1 MKEYMKLGRRYVPY
15 IMEMPGT
22 NIRNKYYSTDEY
34 GFRRT
39 IKDNKYISLKKFNN
53 ENYKGKRCAFLGNS
67 TGYGVGSTSD
77 LYTIP
82 NRLNSMGDST
92 WFNFSGRAFQSTQEI
107 LTFFFF
113 CERDINQCLIFSG
126 INNFDMCYKWAN
138 DYQIKIPPFYSQNV
152 FKNTFRDDLL
162 INNKF
167 HMYLDKIH
175 NKILSKSTT
184 YRNYLTD
191 NQIKLYFNEIL
202 SQDESNEIPKCI
214 DRSIK
219 SFGRDLRKLCFIIDP
234 SKIKFILQPILE
246 WSHKSLSEEE
256 KYLIDIN
263 KIRAGEKWIQ
273 VMKILEKF
281 IDYYI
286 NELSNVCKSHQ
297 IEFFNF
303 NNNSEFKSN
312 EWLFIDRYHLTDRG
326 YKISA
331 DYIKSILEL

>member
-1 MKEYMKLGRRYVPY
+1 
-15 IMEMPGT
+15 
-22 NIRNKYYSTDEY
+22 
-34 GFRRT
+34 
-39 IKDNKYISLKKFNN
+39 
-53 ENYKGKRCAFLGNS
+53 
-67 TGYGVGSTSD
+67 
-77 LYTIP
+77 
-82 NRLNSMGDST
+82 
-92 WFNFSGRAFQSTQEI
+92 
-107 LTFFFF
+107 
-113 CERDINQCLIFSG
+113 
-126 INNFDMCYKWAN
+126 
-138 DYQIKIPPFYSQNV
+138 
-152 FKNTFRDDLL
+152 
-162 INNKF
+162 
-167 HMYLDKIH
+167 
-175 NKILSKSTT
+175 
-184 YRNYLTD
+184 
-191 NQIKLYFNEIL
+191 
-202 SQDESNEIPKCI
+202 
-214 DRSIK
+214 
-219 SFGRDLRKLCFIIDP
+219 
-234 SKIKFILQPILE
+234 LE